1 VVQKKLIFFTAQ
13 YPYGNKS
20 ETFIETEILYLSK
33 AFDSIEIFPSE
44 LCDSIREV
52 PSNVS
57 VHNQLALLNYSKTSK
72 YKSLF
77 KNWKDAI
84 EILYSEFQR
93 LKLVSFFKYLK
104 IILDTIAIQLIKFE
118 YLNPTVSN
126 KKNILLYDYWSL
138 NSTLALALIKKK
150 NPKIKF
156 IARAHGYDL
165 YEERNPNLGVL
176 FRNFVIKYIDT
187 QYLIS
192 DNGLDYQKDKIAPE
206 LHSKLKVSKLGV
218 KAFIKRPE
226 KQNDFYTIVSCSN
239 ILDFKG
245 VHLIPQILK
254 HIPDLRIKWIHFGD
268 GPYLELLKHA
278 ITSLNSNIEVILKG
292 RMDNQEVLQFYAENS
307 VDLFISLSNSEG
319 LPMSMMEAQSY
330 GIPIIA
336 YPVGGIPELVVD
348 GHTGELLNRNHNFL
362 QHAEIVKKHL
372 LKPLDPNRII
382 AFWESNFNAE
392 KNYKNFIENIEL

>member
-1 VVQKKLIFFTAQ
+1 MVQKKLIFFTAQ

-77 KNWKDAI
+77 KNWKAVI

-118 YLNPTVSN
+118 HLKDYISN
-126 KKNILLYDYWSL
+126 QSNVLLYDYWSL

-150 NPKIKF
+150 KPNIKF
-156 IARAHGYDL
+156 IARAHRYDL
-165 YEERNPNLGVL
+165 YDQNQNPGVL
-176 FRNFVIKYIDT
+176 FRNFVIKHIDT

-192 DNGLDYQKDKIAPE
+192 DEGLDYQKYKIAPPF
-206 LHSKLKVSKLGV
+206 HSKLKVSKLGV
-218 KAFIKRPE
+218 NSSQNLPE
-226 KQNDFYTIVSCSN
+226 KLNAFYTIVSCSSV
-239 ILDFKG
+239 IDFKG

-254 HIPDLRIKWIHFGD
+254 NITDLKIKWIHFGV
-268 GPYLELLKHA
+268 GNYMNTLLEEIK
-278 ITSLNSNIEVILKG
+278 SLPENISCDLKG
-292 RMDNQEVLQFYAENS
+292 HRNNQEVLNFYAENS

-319 LPMSMMEAQSY
+319 LPVSMMEAQSY

-392 KNYKNFIENIEL
+392 KNYKNFVENI